1 MIRFRLYIAGQSAKD
16 ELIVDN
22 VTQILKDEYGTGYQL
37 EVIDVIEH
45 PELATRDSILAT
57 PTLVKY
63 DPHPVRRIIG
73 DFSNKTKVLAGLDLL
88 TQT

>member
-1 MIRFRLYIAGQSAKD
+1 MIKFKLYIAGQSAKD
-16 ELIVDN
+16 ELIVAN
-22 VTQILKDEYGTGYQL
+22 VTQILDDEYGTGYRI

-45 PELATRDSILAT
+45 PELAARDNILAT

-73 DFSNKTKVLAGLDLL
+73 DFSNKTKVLAGLDLI
-88 TQT
+88 TKA

>member
-22 VTQILKDEYGTGYQL
+22 VTQILRDEYGTGYQL
-37 EVIDVIEH
+37 EITDVIEH
-45 PELATRDSILAT
+45 PELATRDNILAT

-73 DFSNKTKVLAGLDLL
+73 DFSNKTKVLAGLDLI

>member
-16 ELIVDN
+16 EHVVDTI
-22 VTQILKDEYGTGYQL
+22 TQILKHEYGTDYQF

-45 PELATRDSILAT
+45 PELATRDNILAT

-63 DPHPVRRIIG
+63 DPQPVRKIIG
-73 DFSNKTKVLAGLDLL
+73 DFGKKTLVLASLDLI
-88 TQT
+88 TQA